1 MATTVQF
8 YHLLHTPLE
17 VALPSLLQKVLA
29 AGHRMTLHSADAAQL
44 RHISDAIWR
53 RDGQTF
59 IPHGSSADGYSAMQ
73 PIFLT
78 SSFENPND
86 AGVLVII
93 DGSPAPMPTSYS
105 KILDLFDGRDEE
117 AVARARS
124 RWAGY
129 KTQGFALQY
138 IRQQAGGGWKT
149 EAEAAAAA

>member
-1 MATTVQF
+1 MATTIQF

-17 VALPSLLQKVLA
+17 VALPSLLQKALT
-29 AGHRMTLHSADAAQL
+29 AGHRITLHSGDAAQL
-44 RHISDAIWR
+44 RHISDAMWR
-53 RDGQTF
+53 REGQNF
-59 IPHGSSADGYSAMQ
+59 LPHGSSNDGHSAMQ

-78 SSFENPND
+78 SNFENPNSAD
-86 AGVLVII
+86 ILVII
-93 DGSPAPMPTSYS
+93 DGTSAPMPTSYN

-117 AVARARS
+117 AVTRART

-138 IRQQAGGGWKT
+138 IRQHPGGGWKT